1 MSAFKLTNA
10 LMVFSMAWLC
20 PARKVSPQSQ
30 RHTARQSLVAACSAA
45 AATATAAVAS
55 PLLARATLAPPSL
68 GVDTSGMLVP
78 CPEDASRC
86 VSSQDDRPRCFVAPW
101 EYDGPWTAT
110 RDKLVTYVLSLPGTR
125 LVAGDRNAAATADED
140 AVGRYLRFEVV
151 SGADTAGPT
160 NVDDLEFY
168 FTPNDDIVQYRS
180 LRREGSDFLGRE
192 NRARI
197 EAIRRALKVRV
208 FRLFFPFVL

>member
-1 MSAFKLTNA
+1 
-10 LMVFSMAWLC
+10 
-20 PARKVSPQSQ
+20 
-30 RHTARQSLVAACSAA
+30 
-45 AATATAAVAS
+45 
-55 PLLARATLAPPSL
+55 
-68 GVDTSGMLVP
+68 MLVP
-78 CPEDASRC
+78 CPDDASRC

-140 AVGRYLRFEVV
+140 TVGRYLRFEVV
-151 SGADTAGPT
+151 SGADTAGPA

-208 FRLFFPFVL
+208 FLLYLFFRFISCLTLWSDVVAPAAGQHRGAAQPCPRAVVHGVSFRQV